1 MQKRS
6 KYPQHTYHFNNIS
19 ISKSDFRLTK
29 KEGLLRLLYTN
40 TFVDSFKWRHN
51 LLPRE
56 LKAETK
62 FKRRSIGVNVICN
75 GSPSRIRIVRR
86 ISFGITIRPRSS
98 ILLTIPVAF
107 IYIKLLFAIFF
118 IHISYYLQIKV
129 FYVILYLVLIG
140 SFKHTASIRFSTSAK
155 FISALSSHRH
165 TSQCIFLFSL
175 STISHDFFIFP
186 TFRKQA
192 IFLN

>member
-1 MQKRS
+1 MKFGQKPLKNPVVMQ
-6 KYPQHTYHFNNIS
+6 F
-19 ISKSDFRLTK
+19 
-29 KEGLLRLLYTN
+29 
-40 TFVDSFKWRHN
+40 
-51 LLPRE
+51 
-56 LKAETK
+56 
-62 FKRRSIGVNVICN
+62 IGFCPI
-75 GSPSRIRIVRR
+75 
-86 ISFGITIRPRSS
+86 ITQES

-140 SFKHTASIRFSTSAK
+140 SFKHTASLRFSTSTK

-186 TFRKQA
+186 SV
-192 IFLN
+192 